1 MPIVQTVNSYHE
13 FREAFRAY
21 NRLNQFTNLEW
32 LFDHIEEMH
41 SDDTYELDVVALCC
55 EFTES
60 TFDEVARDYAI
71 TLPEIEEFMATDD
84 EGHFY
89 NGFATEYEKVD
100 HEEAK
105 REAILEYLN
114 YNTTVVNYD
123 NATVMFVVF

>member
-13 FREAFRAY
+13 FRDAFRAY

-32 LFDHIEEMH
+32 LFDHIE
-41 SDDTYELDVVALCC
+41 DVYLLDAYELDVVALCC

-60 TFDEVARDYAI
+60 TFDEVARDYRI
-71 TLPEIEEFMATDD
+71 DLPEIEEFMATDD
-84 EGHFY
+84 DGHFY
-89 NGFATEYEKVD
+89 NGFATESEKVE

-114 YNTTVVNYD
+114 DNTTVVNYD
-123 NATVMFVVF
+123 DTTIMFAVF